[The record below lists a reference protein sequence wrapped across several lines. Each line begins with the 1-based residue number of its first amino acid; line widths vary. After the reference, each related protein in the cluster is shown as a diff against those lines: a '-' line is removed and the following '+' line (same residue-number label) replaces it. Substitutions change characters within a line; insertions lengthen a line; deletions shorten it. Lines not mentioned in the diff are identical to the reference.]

1 MVVEGCCLC
10 YRFWHFCKTGVSY
23 QSGFFVFFRQSFA
36 YFMIT
41 NKSTEPYLPEDL
53 PRVAVATP
61 ASSASRILRWLL
73 TIGILVLVLAAI
85 LSNGLTSGGGR
96 IFLAQRF
103 QTFVTIFL
111 GIFIEAAP
119 FLLVGSVVSGA
130 IAVFVN
136 QDFID
141 RYLPRRALPA
151 ALAGAALGLF
161 FPVCECGVVPV
172 TRRLY
177 EKGLPMSVGIAFL
190 LAAPVVNP
198 VVLISTYAAFGWG
211 PVLWGRVGFS
221 FLVAT
226 VIGLIFHLA
235 QPRAVL
241 LPQVNVAHDEAYHH
255 HGHAEPATQSGLGTR
270 FQQALMTAGD
280 DFLDMARYL
289 ILGSLLAAA
298 MQTIVPQAALLA
310 IGQGPVLSVLGM
322 QALAFVLSVCSTVD
336 AFLALAFSSAFTT
349 GSIISFLTFGPM
361 VDIKSSLMFLGIFQ
375 RRVVLYLIVLPFLLT
390 LLIGIFWNLN
400 IGV

>member
-1 MVVEGCCLC
+1 
-10 YRFWHFCKTGVSY
+10 
-23 QSGFFVFFRQSFA
+23 
-36 YFMIT
+36 MIT
-41 NKSTEPYLPEDL
+41 NQSTDSYRPEENAL
-53 PRVAVATP
+53 APTQPPATH
-61 ASSASRILRWLL
+61 SSRWLRWVLSVGLL
-73 TIGILVLVLAAI
+73 LLILAAI
-85 LSNGLTSGGGR
+85 FGDALTAGGGR
-96 IFLAQRF
+96 IFLEQRF

-119 FLLVGSVVSGA
+119 FLLVGSLVSGF

-136 QDFID
+136 QTMLD

-151 ALAGAALGLF
+151 AVSGALMGLF

-172 TRRLY
+172 ARRLY
-177 EKGLPMSVGIAFL
+177 EKGLPMSIGIAFL

-226 VIGLIFHLA
+226 VVGLLFHLA
-235 QPRAVL
+235 QPREVL
-241 LPQVNVAHDEAYHH
+241 LPAINAAHNAASC
-255 HGHAEPATQSGLGTR
+255 GHDHMPAVQQPFGVRLQS
-270 FQQALMTAGD
+270 ALMTAGD

-289 ILGSLLAAA
+289 ITGSLLAAA
-298 MQTIVPQAALLA
+298 MQTLVSQNTLLA

-336 AFLALAFSSAFTT
+336 AFLALAFSSVFTT

-361 VDIKSSLMFLGIFQ
+361 VDIKSSLMFLGVFQ
-375 RRVVLYLIVLPFLLT
+375 RRIVLYLIVLPFLLT
-390 LLIGIFWNLN
+390 LLIGVFWNLN
-400 IGV
+400 VGY

>member
-1 MVVEGCCLC
+1 
-10 YRFWHFCKTGVSY
+10 
-23 QSGFFVFFRQSFA
+23 
-36 YFMIT
+36 MIT
-41 NKSTEPYLPEDL
+41 NKSTDTFSEEIAIET
-53 PRVAVATP
+53 PRAAPVSTV
-61 ASSASRILRWLL
+61 SSRLLRWLL
-73 TIGILVLVLAAI
+73 TIGVLVLILAAI
-85 LSNGLTSGGGR
+85 LSNGLTTDGGR

-119 FLLVGSVVSGA
+119 FLLVGSVVSGM

-136 QDFID
+136 QAFID
-141 RYLPRRALPA
+141 RYLPQRALPA

-198 VVLISTYAAFGWG
+198 VVMISTYAAFGWG

-221 FLVAT
+221 FLVAAI
-226 VIGLIFHLA
+226 IGLIFHLA
-235 QPRAVL
+235 QPREIL
-241 LPQVNVAHDEAYHH
+241 LPQVNAAHDVACQHNH
-255 HGHAEPATQSGLGTR
+255 QAEPGKPQQGLGTR

-298 MQTIVPQAALLA
+298 MQTLVPQTALLA

-361 VDIKSSLMFLGIFQ
+361 VDIKSSLMFLGVFQ
-375 RRVVLYLIVLPFLLT
+375 RRIVLYLIVLPFLLT